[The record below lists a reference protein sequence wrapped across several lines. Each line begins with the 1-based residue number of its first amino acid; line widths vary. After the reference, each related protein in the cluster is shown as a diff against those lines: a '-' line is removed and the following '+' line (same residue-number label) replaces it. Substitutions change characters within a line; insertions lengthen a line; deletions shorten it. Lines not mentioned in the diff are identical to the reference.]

1 MKNGAG
7 AWGTACSTSFSGELP
22 EQERSESMDTG
33 LTLTGDMM
41 LVLVILTATI
51 GLFVSEL
58 VRVDIAAILV
68 MVVIGLTGLVPA
80 TDLFDGFASNAV
92 LSIIAVMILGA
103 GLDRTGVMT
112 VVSAFILKLGGK
124 TATRIVP
131 LISGTVGLIS
141 GIMQNVGATAL
152 FMPVMSRISTR
163 TSIPLSRLLM
173 PMGTCAILGGTLT
186 MVGSSPLILLN
197 DLIENANQSLPPGV
211 QTLKTFHLFDVTPVG
226 LALLAAGIVYFLIA
240 GKFLLPQ
247 AKEKARS
254 VPAKTKA
261 YFADVYG
268 IKGDVYELLVTVDSP
283 LVGMTIA
290 DTEEMEDA
298 PMLLAIRN
306 TDEPRLAPPSD
317 EMIWV
322 GTILGVM
329 GTRDVVG
336 RFALEN
342 QCRVQPRLRTFGGLF
357 NASRAGISE
366 VVIPPGSRLVGQTVG
381 EVRLRTR
388 YGISVLAINR
398 RGDVL
403 TEGVRDTELE
413 TGDCLVS
420 HSTWRELS
428 AVGRERDFIVATA
441 IPKEEQRPHKVSH
454 ALVFFAISMSMII
467 FSDYRLSISLL
478 VGAMGMVLTGVLSM
492 DEAYR
497 SVSWKTVFLLASLIP
512 LGQAMERTGTA
523 AWIAQEI
530 MVILGDVPELT
541 IQVALA
547 VMATIFSLV
556 MSNVGATTILV
567 PISVSIALATGANP
581 AMYALIVALSTSN
594 AFILPTH
601 QVNALIMGPGGY
613 RVADFIRVGTPMSL
627 IFIVVMLTVVNL
639 IF

>member
-1 MKNGAG
+1 
-7 AWGTACSTSFSGELP
+7 
-22 EQERSESMDTG
+22 MDTG
-33 LTLTGDMM
+33 LTLTADMM

-80 TDLFDGFASNAV
+80 TELFNGFASNAV

-124 TATRIVP
+124 TVARIVP

-163 TSIPLSRLLM
+163 TNIPLSRLLM

-211 QTLKTFHLFDVTPVG
+211 QTLETFHLFDVTPVG

-247 AKEKARS
+247 AKEKARG

-342 QCRVQPRLRTFGGLF
+342 QCRVQPRLQTFGGLF

-398 RGDVL
+398 RGEVL

-420 HSTWRELS
+420 HSTWRVLS
-428 AVGRERDFIVATA
+428 AVARERDFIVATA

>member
-1 MKNGAG
+1 M
-7 AWGTACSTSFSGELP
+7 
-22 EQERSESMDTG
+22 ESG

-41 LVLVILTATI
+41 LVLVVLSATI

-68 MVVIGLTGLVPA
+68 MVVIGLLGLVPA
-80 TDLFDGFASNAV
+80 NELFNGFASNAV

-112 VVSAFILKLGGK
+112 VVAAYILKVGGT

-131 LISGTVGLIS
+131 LVSGTVGVIS
-141 GIMQNVGATAL
+141 GMMQNVGATAL
-152 FMPVMSRISTR
+152 FMPVMSRISNR
-163 TSIPLSRLLM
+163 THIPLSRLLM
-173 PMGTCAILGGTLT
+173 PMGFCAILGGTLT

-211 QTLKTFHLFDVTPVG
+211 ETLETFALFDVTLIG
-226 LALLAAGIVYFLIA
+226 LALLTSGILYFLLG
-240 GKFLLPQ
+240 GKYLLPEP
-247 AKEKARS
+247 KEKATGG
-254 VPAKTKA
+254 PARTKA

-268 IKGDVYELLVTVDSP
+268 IKGDIFELLVTVDSP
-283 LVGMTIA
+283 LVGMKISDA
-290 DTEEMEDA
+290 EKMEGA
-298 PMLLAIRN
+298 PLLLAIRN
-306 TDEPRLAPPSD
+306 TEEPRLAPPSD

-329 GTRDVVG
+329 GKRNEVG
-336 RFALEN
+336 RYALDM

-357 NASRAGISE
+357 NPSRAGISE
-366 VVIPPGSRLVGQTVG
+366 VVIPPGSRLVGQSVG
-381 EVRLRTR
+381 ETRLRKR

-398 RGDVL
+398 RGEVL
-403 TEGVRDTELE
+403 IEDIRDMPLE

-420 HSTWRELS
+420 HSTWRDLS
-428 AVGRERDFIVATA
+428 VLGKERDFIVATD
-441 IPKEEQRPHKVSH
+441 IPKEEQRPHKVAY
-454 ALVFFAISMSMII
+454 ALVFFAISISMIV
-467 FSDYRLSISLL
+467 FTDFRLSISLL

-492 DEAYR
+492 DEAY
-497 SVSWKTVFLLASLIP
+497 SAVSWKTVFLLASLIP
-512 LGQAMERTGTA
+512 LGGAMERTGTA

-530 MVILGDVPELT
+530 MIILGDVPEIA
-541 IQVALA
+541 IQIALA
-547 VMATIFSLV
+547 ILATIFSLV

-567 PISVSIALATGANP
+567 PIAVSIALTTGANP

-613 RVADFIRVGTPMSL
+613 RVADFVHAGSGMSI
-627 IFIVVMLTVVNL
+627 IFIIVMLTMVNF